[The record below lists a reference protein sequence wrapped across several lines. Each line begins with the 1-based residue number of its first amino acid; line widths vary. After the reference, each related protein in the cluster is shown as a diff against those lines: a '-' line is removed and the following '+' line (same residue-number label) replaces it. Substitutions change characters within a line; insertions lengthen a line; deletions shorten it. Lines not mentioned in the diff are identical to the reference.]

1 MLNCKD
7 AAKLFSESM
16 ERDLPLRSRV
26 SLRLH
31 LMMCKACDRYTTQL
45 RFIHKAFG
53 DHAERLIEAQ
63 ACEAPPLPEDRRKR
77 IEAALFEELGT

>member
-16 ERDLPLRSRV
+16 ERDLPLRTRI

-31 LMMCKACDRYTTQL
+31 LMMCTHCARYTTQL

-53 DHAERLIEAQ
+53 DHAERLIDAQ
-63 ACEAPPLPEDRRKR
+63 SCQASPLPEDRRKR
-77 IEAALFEELGT
+77 IAAALNNELGL